1 MDHNIDFLTGY
12 VENNGIEALVT
23 TGEYAVNLQYENL
36 LRVLD
41 AATKALTEYVGVI
54 FVAGPSASGKTT
66 FSTKLCEKI
75 RSTGVNVSLLSLD
88 NFYHDSEYT
97 KNRQIRLG
105 LIPPGSNDVD
115 YECIDAFDVS
125 KFRKCVQKFIAGEA
139 VMLPKFDFMIG
150 KQLQGA
156 GGRIVRKGKD
166 LLIVEGIQT
175 MNPKIFNGFKA
186 DFKYKIY
193 ICPFDSYSFT
203 GSKAKITPQSV
214 RFMRRTIRDF
224 ETRNADVMR
233 TLEMWP
239 SVRNGEEK
247 YIKPQKR
254 YADYFFNS
262 SYVYEAFYLCGKIAE
277 MAESLTEEERKAVSA
292 VLPVDAIAG
301 VRRVRELKLP
311 QDSVFN
317 EFYFG

>member
-1 MDHNIDFLTGY
+1 MDHNIEFLTGY
-12 VENNGIEALVT
+12 VEKNGIEALVT

-41 AATKALTEYVGVI
+41 AGTKSLSEYVGVI

-66 FSTKLCEKI
+66 FSKRLSDKI

-97 KNRQIRLG
+97 KNRQVKMG

-115 YECIDAFDVS
+115 YECVDAFDVS
-125 KFRKCVQKFIAGEA
+125 KFKSCVQKFIAGET

-150 KQLQGA
+150 KQIQGA
-156 GGRIVRKGKD
+156 GGKIVRKGKD

-175 MNPKIFNGFKA
+175 MNPKIFKGFSS

-193 ICPFDSYSFT
+193 ICPFDSYSFS
-203 GSKAKITPQSV
+203 GSKARITPQSV
-214 RFMRRTIRDF
+214 RFMRRTNRDF
-224 ETRNADVMR
+224 ETRNADILR

-247 YIKPQKR
+247 YIKPQKK

-262 SYVYEAFYLCGKIAE
+262 SYVYEIFYLCSKIAE
-277 MAESLTEEERKAVSA
+277 MAENLTEEERKTVST
-292 VLPVDAIAG
+292 VIPIDAIAG
-301 VRRVRELKLP
+301 VKSVRELKLP